1 MRRGE
6 YREAVSYSQAHLR
19 LKTDRGRPDRYACT
33 ACGSQAREW
42 AYTGG
47 DPDELTDGTGRR
59 YSLDQ
64 DRYEPMCFK
73 CHRRLDR
80 AISDGRSIDVCPSG
94 HQWTP
99 ENTGIRMI
107 RAHGVGLRFCRAC
120 HRENARRWRQ
130 ANRER
135 MNAYARESR
144 RRKTTAA

>member
-1 MRRGE
+1 VRRGE
-6 YREAVSYSQAHLR
+6 YREVVSYSQAHLR
-19 LKTDRGRPDRYACT
+19 LKTDRGRADRYAC
-33 ACGSQAREW
+33 ACGSRAREW

-47 DPDELTDGTGRR
+47 DPDELTDGAGRR

-64 DRYEPMCFK
+64 DRYEPMCVP

-80 AISDGRSIDVCPSG
+80 ALADGRSLEVCPSG

-99 ENTGIRMI
+99 ENTGIRI
-107 RAHGVGLRFCRAC
+107 RRARSTGLRYCRAC
-120 HRENARRWRQ
+120 HRETARQWRQ

-135 MNAYARESR
+135 RNAYAREYR